1 MKTMSHEYHLSE
13 NGQNGRTPYPFVKS
27 SRMCVKPATRE
38 NRYSSPQRG
47 GGRLGSLIFFPRKC
61 QTTYMNPTTTAETK
75 NRPRNECVN
84 PRWWAN
90 PNIGPL
96 KLPRT
101 SRSDASAANVMV
113 AVARAV

>member
-38 NRYSSPQRG
+38 NKYSSPQRG

-84 PRWWAN
+84 PRDRKSTRLN
-90 PNIGPL
+90 SSHRCI
-96 KLPRT
+96 
-101 SRSDASAANVMV
+101 
-113 AVARAV
+113 